1 VIRVWMVITVW
12 IRFARSLGYDF
23 TNRNGYNHSTGVG
36 MANVKKGNLTSP
48 PQWWKHLRDW
58 KRVFWKS
65 ERQAQ
70 KKDIKNES

>member
-1 VIRVWMVITVW
+1 VVGEEKGAYGPFPLDLFYFCR
-12 IRFARSLGYDF
+12 Y
-23 TNRNGYNHSTGVG
+23 NRGIGEV
-36 MANVKKGNLTSP
+36 MAKKSFLTPS

-70 KKDIKNES
+70 KKDTSERKNEDTK